1 MMGAISFDDQI
12 ASGKARLKGNRE
24 VYTQLKTM
32 PVSFDLGFELLLG
45 NGAKD
50 LIPEMKT
57 SQQEDP
63 GSTVGG
69 KFSPV

>member
-24 VYTQLKTM
+24 VYEQLKTM
-32 PVSFDLGFELLLG
+32 LVQFDLGFELLPG
-45 NGAKD
+45 TGAED
-50 LIPEMKT
+50 LTPEMKT
-57 SQQEDP
+57 FQQEDP

-69 KFSPV
+69 